1 MMASKLLFFTIAAIF
16 VAYCFYKP
24 LPENTEERWKMT
36 VLSWMFGT
44 VTRVAEF
51 TDMIGMVDYMD
62 MMNLLVSSNNA
73 PATSDEN
80 VTVTKTT
87 FNNVPVHL
95 YVPKKSLHTQRR
107 AMIYFHGGGWCI
119 GSPAMKPC
127 DLLMRWVA
135 HRLNTVAVSV
145 DYRLAPAHH
154 FPAPFED
161 AYAVTKYFLQKG
173 ILHLYNVDPERICV
187 SGDSAGGNLAAAVT
201 QQLQEDS
208 EVDVKPK
215 VQALIYP
222 ALQNIDLD
230 TPSYRDNSD
239 MPVLNRKSMARFW
252 STYFTT
258 DKSLFE
264 AMESN
269 THITSE
275 SNTLIKFANWSNLL
289 PEELKKDHVY
299 HSPKDGRSEF
309 LKKYPQITDPRAA
322 PLLVDDEKLS
332 KLPLTYIVTCMYDVL
347 RDDGFMYA
355 TRLKHAGVQV
365 MHDHYDNAFH
375 GMLGFITWPTDQSLG
390 MRMVN
395 NYIKW
400 LNENL

>member
-1 MMASKLLFFTIAAIF
+1 MASKLLFCTIAAIF

-36 VLSWMFGT
+36 LLSWIFGP
-44 VTRVAEF
+44 VALVAEF
-51 TDMIGMVDYMD
+51 SDMLGLVDYMD
-62 MMNLLVSSNNA
+62 IMKLVIPFRNV
-73 PATSDEN
+73 PAISDEN

-95 YVPKKSLHTQRR
+95 YYSKKSSNAQRR
-107 AMIYFHGGGWCI
+107 AMIYFHGGGWCM
-119 GSPAMKPC
+119 GSPAMEPY
-127 DLLMRWVA
+127 DLLARWVA
-135 HRLNTVAVSV
+135 HKLNAVVVSV

-161 AYAVTKYFLQKG
+161 AYAVTKYFLQKR
-173 ILHLYNVDPERICV
+173 ILRLYNVDPGRVCV

-239 MPVLNRKSMARFW
+239 MPGLSRKGMARFW
-252 STYFTT
+252 STYFAT
-258 DKSLFE
+258 DKSLIK
-264 AMESN
+264 AMGSN
-269 THITSE
+269 IHITSE
-275 SNTLIKFANWSNLL
+275 SNNLIKFANWSNLL

-322 PLLVDDEKLS
+322 PLLVDDDNLS
-332 KLPLTYIVTCMYDVL
+332 KLPLTYILTCMYDVL

-355 TRLKHAGVQV
+355 ARLKQAGVQV

-375 GMLGFITWPTDQSLG
+375 GMMAFITSPTEQSLG
-390 MRMVN
+390 MRMFN
-395 NYIKW
+395 NYITW
-400 LNENL
+400 LNDNL

>member
-1 MMASKLLFFTIAAIF
+1 MASKLLFCTIAAIF

-36 VLSWMFGT
+36 LLSWIFGP
-44 VTRVAEF
+44 VALVAEF
-51 TDMIGMVDYMD
+51 TDMLGIVDYMD
-62 MMNLLVSSNNA
+62 IMKLVISFSNV
-73 PATSDEN
+73 PAISDEN

-87 FNNVPVHL
+87 FNNVTVHL
-95 YVPKKSLHTQRR
+95 YFPKKSSHTQRR
-107 AMIYFHGGGWCI
+107 AMIYFHGGGWCM
-119 GSPAMKPC
+119 GSPDMKAY
-127 DLLMRWVA
+127 DLLARWVA
-135 HRLNTVAVSV
+135 HKLNAVVVSV

-161 AYAVTKYFLQKG
+161 AYAVTKYFLQNR
-173 ILHLYNVDPERICV
+173 ILHLYNVDPGRVCV

-239 MPVLNRKSMARFW
+239 MPVLTRKSMIRFW
-252 STYFTT
+252 STYFAT
-258 DKSLFE
+258 DKSLIK
-264 AMESN
+264 AMGSN
-269 THITSE
+269 IHITSE
-275 SNTLIKFANWSNLL
+275 SNNLIKFANWSNLL

-322 PLLVDDEKLS
+322 PLLVDDEKLR
-332 KLPLTYIVTCMYDVL
+332 KLPLTYIITCMYDVL

-355 TRLKHAGVQV
+355 TRLKQAGVQV
-365 MHDHYDNAFH
+365 IHDHYDNAFH
-375 GMLGFITWPTDQSLG
+375 GMMALITSTAEQSLG
-390 MRMVN
+390 MRMLN
-395 NYIKW
+395 NYIIW
-400 LNENL
+400 LNDNL

>member
-1 MMASKLLFFTIAAIF
+1 
-16 VAYCFYKP
+16 
-24 LPENTEERWKMT
+24 MT
-36 VLSWMFGT
+36 LLSWMFGT

-51 TDMIGMVDYMD
+51 TDMLGMVDYIDLMK
-62 MMNLLVSSNNA
+62 LAVLSNNV
-73 PATSDEN
+73 PAQSDEN

-95 YVPKKSLHTQRR
+95 YVPKKSSHTQRR
-107 AMIYFHGGGWCI
+107 AMIYFHGGGWCM
-119 GSPAMKPC
+119 GSPAMKPY
-127 DLLMRWVA
+127 DVLMRWVA
-135 HRLNTVAVSV
+135 HRLNAVVVSV

-161 AYAVTKYFLQKG
+161 TYAVTKYLLQKG
-173 ILHLYNVDPERICV
+173 VLHLYNIDPERICV

-239 MPVLNRKSMARFW
+239 MPVLTRKSMARFW
-252 STYFTT
+252 STYFAT
-258 DKSLFE
+258 DKSLIE
-264 AMESN
+264 AMGSN
-269 THITSE
+269 IHITSE
-275 SNTLIKFANWSNLL
+275 SNNLIKFANWSNLL

-322 PLLVDDEKLS
+322 PLLVDDKKLS
-332 KLPLTYIVTCMYDVL
+332 KLPLTYILTCMYDVL

-355 TRLKHAGVQV
+355 ARLKQAGVQV

-375 GMLGFITWPTDQSLG
+375 GMLAFITWPTDQSLG

-395 NYIKW
+395 NYINW
-400 LNENL
+400 LNDNL